1 MGVLLLHG
9 GYNELETKS
18 WADPA
23 DELPDQSVH
32 WISYS
37 WSVFAGP
44 LAERL
49 TALGGA
55 AYSASDLGIVFTVYN
70 IPGPF
75 CMIAGGWLNRRIE
88 VRRLIQMG
96 SVLFVAGLLLC
107 SRATTLGGLVVGF
120 GLLVGFGVG
129 TVYGCTVNNSVK
141 LFPDKRGAG
150 RRADHRRI
158 RPELRAGAASGQ
170 RHDSELGGQ
179 CRIPNYCRL
188 LCSGAATGVCICG
201 AGAEE
206 AGQMLPGGGR
216 DMSWREMLCQ
226 KKFYGMCAML
236 LCGGLSGMMV
246 ISSAS
251 DMAQVEA
258 GFFPRGCGPDGFGAF
273 PVQCRRPRSAGILSD
288 KLGRIGTLSL
298 VFPISVAAL
307 CALFFLWTGLNGG
320 ICGVHRPGG
329 GLLWGPDGDFPR
341 LYGR

>member
-1 MGVLLLHG
+1 MNLKRSRGLTLLMSCLINLCIG
-9 GYNELETKS
+9 S
-18 WADPA
+18 A
-23 DELPDQSVH
+23 
-32 WISYS
+32 YS

-75 CMIAGGWLNRRIE
+75 CMTAGGWLNRRIE

-120 GLLVGFGVG
+120 GLLVGVGVG

-141 LFPDKRGAG
+141 LFPDKRGLAG
-150 RRADHRRI
+150 G
-158 RPELRAGAASGQ
+158 LT
-170 RHDSELGGQ
+170 
-179 CRIPNYCRL
+179 
-188 LCSGAATGVCICG
+188 TGVYGLSSVLVPPVANVMIRNWGVSAAFQIIAVCFAVVLLLASAFVEQG
-201 AGAEE
+201 PEE

-258 GFFPRGCGPDGFGAF
+258 GFPRGCGPDGFGAF
-273 PVQCRRPRSAGILSD
+273 PVQCRRPRFGGYSLRQAGAHRHALPGIPN
-288 KLGRIGTLSL
+288 LGCRA
-298 VFPISVAAL
+298 VRPV
-307 CALFFLWTGLNGG
+307 FLWTGLNGG

>member
-32 WISYS
+32 WISLF
-37 WSVFAGP
+37 VERICRAA
-44 LAERL
+44 AERL

-120 GLLVGFGVG
+120 GLLVGVGVG

-141 LFPDKRGAG
+141 LFHDKRGLA
-150 RRADHRRI
+150 
-158 RPELRAGAASGQ
+158 
-170 RHDSELGGQ
+170 
-179 CRIPNYCRL
+179 
-188 LCSGAATGVCICG
+188 
-201 AGAEE
+201 
-206 AGQMLPGGGR
+206 
-216 DMSWREMLCQ
+216 
-226 KKFYGMCAML
+226 
-236 LCGGLSGMMV
+236 GGL
-246 ISSAS
+246 
-251 DMAQVEA
+251 
-258 GFFPRGCGPDGFGAF
+258 
-273 PVQCRRPRSAGILSD
+273 
-288 KLGRIGTLSL
+288 TSL
-298 VFPISVAAL
+298 AYTA
-307 CALFFLWTGLNGG
+307 
-320 ICGVHRPGG
+320 
-329 GLLWGPDGDFPR
+329 
-341 LYGR
+341 